1 MGIANFATESFF
13 KMQLHSIDTVENIQP
28 ADFKK
33 NYYIPQ
39 KPLVIT
45 GLAKEWPAYK
55 KWSWDYFKEIVG
67 DKKVGLYNNV
77 KSDAYTPINTA
88 DDYKTFGE
96 YVDMIKQG
104 PAAWRIFLFNIF
116 VIYNS
121 KLFLG
126 NFTGK
131 I

>member
-1 MGIANFATESFF
+1 MKLDKVDVVA
-13 KMQLHSIDTVENIQP
+13 SISPE
-28 ADFKK
+28 DFKK
-33 NYYIPQ
+33 NYYEPK

-45 GLAKEWPAYK
+45 EMAKAWPAYK

-96 YVDMIKQG
+96 YVDMIKRG

-116 VIYNS
+116 DHAPQLIED
-121 KLFLG
+121 
-126 NFTGK
+126 FTWPEDLMKGF
-131 I
+131 